1 MSSGKK
7 SQAGGL
13 SLPTSTSTPSSS
25 QPAAP
30 ANDVTPRTEHR
41 SYPLGALPKNYA
53 LELDIGSLPSGQT
66 TPQPGQV
73 VRPPLSAA
81 ASSASAQPVDLGS
94 RLGRSG
100 TLTRGKP
107 FDLSSSSSSAAQ
119 SEDGHQSSD
128 DTEGFEGDTERD
140 EMSPPAQPPRRG
152 DNASET
158 STLRHFPHTV
168 DTSAAPSGHGSR
180 AASAARHEFPPG
192 ESSDSL
198 HHDFRANLMHSR
210 YSSTDSLPHFG
221 RSNSNHDANH
231 MRSHFASTKPFPT
244 PGLKSTDPFADKD
257 YKSVEEKRLEE
268 DQEKKKHWKR
278 WGPYVAERQW
288 ATVREDYSGNGDA
301 WTHFPHEHARSRAY
315 RWGEDGLG
323 GLSDNHQRL
332 CFSVA
337 LWNEKDPILKE
348 RMFGTTGHQGTLLL
362 L

>member
-1 MSSGKK
+1 MSSKGKTSK
-7 SQAGGL
+7 AGL
-13 SLPTSTSTPSSS
+13 SLSTATPATPSS
-25 QPAAP
+25 QPPTASAS
-30 ANDVTPRTEHR
+30 DITPKIEHK
-41 SYPLGALPKNYA
+41 SYPLKNNA
-53 LELDIGSLPSGQT
+53 LELDIGSLPSGQV
-66 TPQPGQV
+66 TPQPGQT
-73 VRPPLSAA
+73 VRPPLSAQPTDP
-81 ASSASAQPVDLGS
+81 SA

-100 TLTRGKP
+100 TVTRGKP
-107 FDLSSSSSSAAQ
+107 FDLASSTSSNNQ
-119 SEDGHQSSD
+119 SD
-128 DTEGFEGDTERD
+128 DDGAEGDTERD
-140 EMSPPAQPPRRG
+140 EMSSSSQQTRR

-168 DTSAAPSGHGSR
+168 DTDAASSGHGSR
-180 AASAARHEFPPG
+180 AGSASRHQFPPG

-198 HHDFRANLMHSR
+198 AGDFRANYMHSR
-210 YSSTDSLPHFG
+210 YSSTDSLPNFG
-221 RSNSNHDANH
+221 RTNSNHDANH

-268 DQEKKKHWKR
+268 DQAKEKHWKR

-348 RMFGTTGHQGTLLL
+348 RMFGTTGHQGLSSHLLI
-362 L
+362 